1 MCRFLGGRKFST
13 ILVKTIFLIIKII
26 RTNLL
31 YWVVESIAWIYTR
44 LRAQLRAWPVIR
56 GEEMLV

>member
-1 MCRFLGGRKFST
+1 MDVSFLLFWLRPF
-13 ILVKTIFLIIKII
+13 FLIMRII

-44 LRAQLRAWPVIR
+44 LPAQLRAWPIIG